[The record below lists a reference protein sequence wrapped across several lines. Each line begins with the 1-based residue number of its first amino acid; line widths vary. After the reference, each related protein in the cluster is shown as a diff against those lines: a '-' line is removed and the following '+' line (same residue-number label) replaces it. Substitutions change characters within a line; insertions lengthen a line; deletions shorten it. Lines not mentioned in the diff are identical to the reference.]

1 MSSMKGEFPHVR
13 RWSVF
18 DEATHSADGGVDKR
32 RDERT
37 QPRRICNTVRIEK
50 RDKFSARE
58 THAAIA
64 ASVCAEV
71 FLVSQQSCRERRMCE
86 QLFHALGC
94 SVGRSIVDDD
104 EFHREG
110 CCNGEILRENRAE
123 TCERLLASPVCRND
137 DTDARPRSNG
147 IVKCHRFN
155 VRLYCALRCDHR
167 CAPLRES
174 RFLERAA

>member
-58 THAAIA
+58 THATIA

-71 FLVSQQSCRERRMCE
+71 FLVSQQRRCKRRIGK
-86 QLFHALGC
+86 QRFYALGC

-104 EFHREG
+104 EFRREG
-110 CCNGEILRENRAE
+110 
-123 TCERLLASPVCRND
+123 
-137 DTDARPRSNG
+137 
-147 IVKCHRFN
+147 
-155 VRLYCALRCDHR
+155 
-167 CAPLRES
+167 
-174 RFLERAA
+174 